1 MSRRLTAILLVLP
14 VALSA
19 CGSSKHVDTAS
30 YTCAEFQK
38 SLNTKNDNSAG
49 NFVNG
54 LRKRASLGQPTQTAN
69 REIELGIIFACRGK
83 PGATRPGS
91 RAIAIAK
98 QIKAGTFKLPS
109 KSAPKKK
116 STK

>member
-30 YTCAEFQK
+30 YTCGQFNK
-38 SLNTKNDNSAG
+38 SLRSKSDNTSG
-49 NFVNG
+49 NFVNQ
-54 LRKRASLGQPTQTAN
+54 LRKQAKLGQPEKTERNEVA
-69 REIELGIIFACRGK
+69 LAVYFACRGK
-83 PGATRPGS
+83 PGSARPGKE
-91 RAIAIAK
+91 AVAIAK
-98 QIKAGTFKLPS
+98 QIRAGKFTLKPQ
-109 KSAPKKK
+109 APKKK